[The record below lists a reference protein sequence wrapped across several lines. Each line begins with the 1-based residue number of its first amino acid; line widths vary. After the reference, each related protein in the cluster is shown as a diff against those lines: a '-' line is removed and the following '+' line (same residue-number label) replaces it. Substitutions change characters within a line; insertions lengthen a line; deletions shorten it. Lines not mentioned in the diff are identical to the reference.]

1 MADLAQR
8 LKITG
13 LAICLCLAAGT
24 AAADVVVVVS
34 GDSPVRTLSS
44 DALAD
49 LYLGR
54 LDRLPGSGKVV
65 PFDLSE
71 RVPTHDEFYREYLN
85 RTPAEIKAHWS
96 RLIFTGRGQP
106 PESVRD
112 GETMADIVAQNP
124 NAVGYVDS
132 SMVDERL
139 RVVTIE

>member
-1 MADLAQR
+1 MAALAQR

-24 AAADVVVVVS
+24 ATADVVVVVS
-34 GDSPVRTLSS
+34 SDSPLQALSR
-44 DALAD
+44 DMLAD

-54 LDRLPGSGKVV
+54 LDHLPDSGKVV
-65 PFDLSE
+65 PIDLSE
-71 RVPTHDEFYREYLN
+71 RAPAHDEFYREYLD

-112 GETMADIVAQNP
+112 GETMADVVAKNR

-132 SMVDERL
+132 SLVNERL
-139 RVVTIE
+139 RVVAIE